1 METTTNSVLPNATS
15 FSVTINVPKDE
26 LVKQFEQFWGQVKDR
41 LSPDIVTKAKKG
53 GYRSL
58 KRERVERAAGGK
70 SEFYRPILIDYV
82 SSYLDKQEKQAISY
96 NDIVLSEGGDTGT
109 IKANVY
115 LEPAITWK
123 QKPGIDSQLVVR
135 IDKLPENFAQK
146 LVSDDLERS
155 RQAAAT
161 LSEEPAET
169 AAQMGSIITLDCT
182 TKVDGNVWEPGTFKN
197 NRWAVDPSVF
207 RVQGI
212 AEQLVGLK
220 AGDTKTFTVTYP
232 ADVDVVGG
240 KQAEV
245 TVSVLKVLKRNVPE
259 LNDQFAVS
267 NGLESLDK
275 WSSLLLSKYTAM
287 IEEERNEA
295 IISRLVAQIV
305 TTDVVDVEPIPVV
318 WIVQKARQVYAWQR
332 ENFKTEDELIQA
344 YSQAKLKDG
353 TPVTDRNTLL
363 WFFGESAANELI
375 QDLVLRSWGKLKG
388 VEGDSRLSQL
398 ESYTDAVRDY
408 LLKSAVVEEVEPK
421 KE

>member
-15 FSVTINVPKDE
+15 FSVTISVPKEE

-41 LSPDIVTKAKKG
+41 LTPDIVTKAKKG

-82 SSYLDKQEKQAISY
+82 SGYLDKQDKQAISY
-96 NDIVLSEGGDTGT
+96 NDIVLSEAGDTGT

-115 LEPAITWK
+115 LEPSITWK
-123 QKPGIDSQLVVR
+123 TKPGIDAPLVVR
-135 IDKLPENFAQK
+135 LDKVPDNFAQK
-146 LVSDDLERS
+146 LATDELS
-155 RQAAAT
+155 RAAESAAT
-161 LSEEPAET
+161 LSEEAAEVQ
-169 AAQMGSIITLDCT
+169 AQVGSIITLDCT
-182 TKVDGNVWEPGTFKN
+182 TLVDGKEWEAGTFKN
-197 NRWAVDPSVF
+197 NRWAVDSSVF

-232 ADVDVVGG
+232 ADVQVVGG
-240 KQAEV
+240 KDAQI
-245 TVSVLKVLKRNVPE
+245 TVSVLKIMKRVVPE
-259 LNDQFAVS
+259 VNDQFAVS
-267 NGLESLDK
+267 NGFESLEK
-275 WSSLLLSKYTAM
+275 WTAALVAKYTTM

-295 IISRLVAQIV
+295 IMARLTFQIV
-305 TTDVVDVEPIPVV
+305 HPDAVDVEPIPVV

-332 ENFKTEDELIQA
+332 EGFKTEEELIQA
-344 YSQAKLKDG
+344 YSKAKLKDG
-353 TPVTDRNTLL
+353 TPVADRNSLL

-375 QDLVLRSWGKLKG
+375 TDLVLRSWGKLKG

-398 ESYTDAVRDY
+398 ESYTDTVRDY
-408 LLKSAVVEEVEPK
+408 LLKSAVIEEVEPK

>member
-26 LVKQFEQFWGQVKDR
+26 LVKQFEQFWSQVKDR

-96 NDIVLSEGGDTGT
+96 NDIVLSEDSSTGT

-115 LEPAITWK
+115 LEPTIAWK
-123 QKPGIDSQLVVR
+123 QKPGVDSQIVVR
-135 IDKLPENFAQK
+135 LDKLPENFVQK
-146 LVSDDLERS
+146 LVTDDLERS

-161 LSEEPAET
+161 LVEESADT

-182 TKVDGNVWEPGTFKN
+182 TKVDNEVWEAGTFKN

-220 AGDTKTFTVTYP
+220 AGDTKAFTVTYP
-232 ADVDVVGG
+232 ADVQVVGG

-245 TVSVLKVLKRNVPE
+245 TVSVLKVFKRVVPD
-259 LNDQFAVS
+259 LNDQFAIS
-267 NGLESLDK
+267 NGLESLEK
-275 WSSLLLSKYTAM
+275 WSSTLTAKYAAM
-287 IEEERNEA
+287 VEEERNEA
-295 IISRLVAQIV
+295 IMARITSQIV
-305 TTDVVDVEPIPVV
+305 NTDVVDVEPIPVV

-332 ENFKTEDELIQA
+332 ENFKTEEELITA
-344 YSQAKLKDG
+344 FSKAKLKDG
-353 TPVTDRNTLL
+353 TPVTDRNSLL
-363 WFFGESAANELI
+363 WFFGESAANELVS
-375 QDLVLRSWGKLKG
+375 DLVLRSWGKLKG

-398 ESYTDAVRDY
+398 ESYTDTVRDY
-408 LLKSAVVEEVEPK
+408 LLKSVVVEEVEPK